1 MTEHD
6 LTAGHLNRCTNT
18 SPNIWNRALWT
29 VKGSF
34 CRRATMTR
42 APPATPYV
50 VMTPSMIVDPHPPPP
65 LATNLARGRGGGGVG
80 ADNQDRRHT
89 SHEDLYGSGTASPML
104 PQAIAPS
111 AQLAGPPPAT
121 HFRCDARPAVPSAT
135 THATNLAW
143 LMCSGTLTGSQ
154 HPLQWGRPSGWLSAR
169 TSPIWN
175 NNIVPNWVPRRR
187 AGFLSLNVNFQM
199 SKAI

>member
-1 MTEHD
+1 
-6 LTAGHLNRCTNT
+6 
-18 SPNIWNRALWT
+18 
-29 VKGSF
+29 
-34 CRRATMTR
+34 MTR

-50 VMTPSMIVDPHPPPP
+50 VMTSSMIVDPHPPHPSQ
-65 LATNLARGRGGGGVG
+65 LISLEAGVGWVG

-135 THATNLAW
+135 TPCNQSRMAYVLGDANGLTAPAPVGPSLRVARHVRPQF
-143 LMCSGTLTGSQ
+143 GTTTSFQIGSQ
-154 HPLQWGRPSGWLSAR
+154 GVVSGSSA
-169 TSPIWN
+169 
-175 NNIVPNWVPRRR
+175 
-187 AGFLSLNVNFQM
+187 
-199 SKAI
+199 